1 MAESNNTTDGG
12 TAGPSESAQDVSARP
27 DSGVNDV
34 IVENIGD
41 GDLRVAGADDAL
53 PADSA
58 AMQASAPAMSDADM
72 LRLADLLQ
80 SEHDGNLDTLLTFT
94 SDGTDTTLHV
104 GSAQVGQDIVLQ
116 GVGDLTA
123 GGARSASA
131 IIADLLTHGSL
142 SPDV

>member
-1 MAESNNTTDGG
+1 MAESNTSADGTT
-12 TAGPSESAQDVSARP
+12 PSSSESAQSESPVSERN
-27 DSGVNDV
+27 VNDV

-41 GDLRVAGADDAL
+41 DNSRVLPADDA
-53 PADSA
+53 PADNSA
-58 AMQASAPAMSDADM
+58 VQASAPSVSDM

-80 SEHDGNLDTLLTFT
+80 SEHDGNLDALLTFT
-94 SDGTDTTLHV
+94 SDGTNTTLHV
-104 GSAQVGQDIVLQ
+104 GSSQVGQDIVLQ

>member
-1 MAESNNTTDGG
+1 MAESTNTTDGG
-12 TAGPSESAQDVSARP
+12 TAGPTESAQDSTATP
-27 DSGVNDV
+27 NTGGNDV
-34 IVENIGD
+34 IVQNIGD
-41 GDLRVAGADDAL
+41 DTRLARADDAM
-53 PADSA
+53 PEHSETV
-58 AMQASAPAMSDADM
+58 QASVPAMSDNDM

-94 SDGTDTTLHV
+94 SDGTNTTLHV
-104 GSAQVGQDIVLQ
+104 GSSQIGQDIVLQ

-123 GGARSASA
+123 GGARSASS

>member
-1 MAESNNTTDGG
+1 MAESNNSAEGSTPS
-12 TAGPSESAQDVSARP
+12 AGESAQSEGSVSERN
-27 DSGVNDV
+27 VNDV

-41 GDLRVAGADDAL
+41 DTRLARADDAM
-53 PADSA
+53 AEHSEA
-58 AMQASAPAMSDADM
+58 VQASAPGMSDSDM

-80 SEHDGNLDTLLTFT
+80 SEHDGNLDALLTFT
-94 SDGTDTTLHV
+94 SDGTNTTLHV
-104 GSAQVGQDIVLQ
+104 GSSQIGQDIVLQ

-123 GGARSASA
+123 GGARSASS

>member
-1 MAESNNTTDGG
+1 MAESNTSADGTT
-12 TAGPSESAQDVSARP
+12 PSSSESAQSESPVSERN
-27 DSGVNDV
+27 VNDV

-41 GDLRVAGADDAL
+41 DNSRVARADDA
-53 PADSA
+53 PADNSA
-58 AMQASAPAMSDADM
+58 VQASGPSVSDSDM

-80 SEHDGNLDTLLTFT
+80 AEHDGNLDTLLTFS
-94 SDGTDTTLHV
+94 SDGTNTTVHV
-104 GSAQVGQDIVLQ
+104 GSSQIGQDIVLQ